1 MMIGLAVPVGANVPV
16 GITVPVTEAVGVC
29 FVGVEVEVEVWVGVI
44 VGGTISMILR
54 VVVPTTGR
62 PTDFVVP
69 ERLKSTWA
77 SALTPAS
84 N

>member
-29 FVGVEVEVEVWVGVI
+29 FVGVEVGVGVI